1 MAIFVSSSFTYY
13 SMLTAGSKHNA
24 ASPSHYSVVAIV
36 EASGDGDGDGDG
48 DGYKNKVAIRSD
60 LTAQACA
67 APRKITIG

>member
-24 ASPSHYSVVAIV
+24 ASPSHNSVVAIV
-36 EASGDGDGDGDG
+36 EASGDGDG